1 MNTSAFQAKLTAF
14 KIINQIS
21 ENLEKSFA
29 PYCEAVLPIMLENF
43 AFKFSE
49 ALRKQA
55 LKTCVN
61 ILHAVSEPINVNV
74 FQVALYPA
82 LITQIQKSYE
92 IKDLKALKTLIK
104 HFWLMVKTLNE
115 DNKTHKNYLSEPQF
129 QQIGPLFGNILSL
142 VQKTKTESAKILNGG
157 KKNFVLDEEDMEKI
171 KEELGKITR
180 SSTYIME
187 VSG

>member
-1 MNTSAFQAKLTAF
+1 VHPDARRGLDSILVIGKGAFEAFQAKLTAF

-82 LITQIQKSYE
+82 LIT
-92 IKDLKALKTLIK
+92 
-104 HFWLMVKTLNE
+104 
-115 DNKTHKNYLSEPQF
+115 
-129 QQIGPLFGNILSL
+129 
-142 VQKTKTESAKILNGG
+142 
-157 KKNFVLDEEDMEKI
+157 
-171 KEELGKITR
+171 
-180 SSTYIME
+180 
-187 VSG
+187 

>member
-1 MNTSAFQAKLTAF
+1 
-14 KIINQIS
+14 
-21 ENLEKSFA
+21 
-29 PYCEAVLPIMLENF
+29 
-43 AFKFSE
+43 
-49 ALRKQA
+49 
-55 LKTCVN
+55 
-61 ILHAVSEPINVNV
+61 
-74 FQVALYPA
+74 
-82 LITQIQKSYE
+82 
-92 IKDLKALKTLIK
+92 LKTLIK
-104 HFWLMVKTLNE
+104 PFWLMVKTLNE
-115 DNKTHKNYLSEPQF
+115 DNKTHKNYLSEAQF